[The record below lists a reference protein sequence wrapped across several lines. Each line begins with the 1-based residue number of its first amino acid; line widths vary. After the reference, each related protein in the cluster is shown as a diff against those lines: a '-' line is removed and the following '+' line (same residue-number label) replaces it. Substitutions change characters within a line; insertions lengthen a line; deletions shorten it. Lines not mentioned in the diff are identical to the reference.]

1 MASEEEALAILDQ
14 PELIE
19 PEIEG
24 NGTEAGPEAPA
35 TGDGLA
41 SDGEDNPDEGSYPTG
56 SGFVS
61 IAVGLAAL
69 LPLPNLSR
77 RRC

>member
-1 MASEEEALAILDQ
+1 MAIIEQ

-19 PEIEG
+19 PENDG
-24 NGTEAGPEAPA
+24 NRPEAGSEAPKA
-35 TGDGLA
+35 GDDSA
-41 SDGEDNPDEGSYPTG
+41 SSDEDSADGGHYLSG
-56 SGFVS
+56 SGFVP

>member
-1 MASEEEALAILDQ
+1 MESEEDAMATVDQ

-19 PEIEG
+19 PEIDETG
-24 NGTEAGPEAPA
+24 NGAGSGAPA
-35 TGDGLA
+35 TGDGPA
-41 SDGEDNPDEGSYPTG
+41 SDGSDESDGGGASGG

-69 LPLPNLSR
+69 LPLPVLSK

>member
-1 MASEEEALAILDQ
+1 MATLDQ

-19 PEIEG
+19 PEIDET
-24 NGTEAGPEAPA
+24 GTEAGSGAPA
-35 TGDGLA
+35 TGDGPA
-41 SDGEDNPDEGSYPTG
+41 SGESDDSGGGNASTG
-56 SGFVS
+56 SGFVP

-69 LPLPNLSR
+69 LPLPMLSR